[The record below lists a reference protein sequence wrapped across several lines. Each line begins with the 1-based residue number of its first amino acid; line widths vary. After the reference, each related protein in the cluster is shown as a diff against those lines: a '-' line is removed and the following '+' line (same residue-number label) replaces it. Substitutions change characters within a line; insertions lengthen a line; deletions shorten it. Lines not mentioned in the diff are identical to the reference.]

1 LFRDHK
7 SYAKYSALDSDIDQK
22 ACQDLIS
29 SDSVSLKRKKV
40 MFKDLVTEHHAAAAA
55 EEVCIYLILF
65 GFDFFLLAYCL
76 VSVC

>member
-1 LFRDHK
+1 
-7 SYAKYSALDSDIDQK
+7 
-22 ACQDLIS
+22 
-29 SDSVSLKRKKV
+29 